1 MFNIETFYKMNIKK
15 DGNCLFRAI
24 SCFLDKDLNNCRRKK
39 NGEPVLPQ
47 LQQKENDISS
57 SLRLLVIHYLM
68 LHKKK
73 FSSSLHY
80 DNELYDSI
88 EERINTIKN
97 EGEFAGNLELY
108 VISKMFRI
116 QINVYVNKD
125 KLFNL
130 ISKIGNYNLSCNLFY
145 DSNHYEL
152 LTLNN
157 DYKEVFNKE
166 KEKWLEDNPDIKF
179 TDINYSF
186 EYESEND
193 FELI

>member
-1 MFNIETFYKMNIKK
+1 MFNIETFDKMKIKK

-24 SCFLDKDLNNCRRKK
+24 SCFLDKDLNSCRRKT

-47 LQQKENDISS
+47 LQQKETDISS
-57 SLRLLVIHYLM
+57 SLRILVIHYLM
-68 LHKKK
+68 LHKKQ
-73 FSSSLHY
+73 FSSSLHF

-88 EERINTIKN
+88 EDRINTIKN

-125 KLFNL
+125 KMFNL
-130 ISKIGNYNLSCNLFY
+130 VSKIGNYNLSCNLFFDY
-145 DSNHYEL
+145 NHYEL
-152 LTLNN
+152 LTLNS
-157 DYKEVFNKE
+157 DYIEQFNKE
-166 KEKWLEDNPDIKF
+166 KDKWLEDNPDIKF
-179 TDINYSF
+179 EYINYSF
-186 EYESEND
+186 EHESDNE